1 MLLLPGI
8 LKPPA
13 MLTVEAN
20 FAGGNLA
27 ATGLKALL
35 LLSQNALSQNGY
47 GYIYIYIYP
56 SFCHSISLPQGVAL
70 LSPATTKPRL
80 QIHMAMVKTIAC
92 HLARHD
98 FTRSKGRHVKPHAI
112 GMPEACP

>member
-35 LLSQNALSQNGY
+35 RLSQNALSQNGLSQNGY
-47 GYIYIYIYP
+47 GYIHIHISATALLAPGVTNSIVSLLP
-56 SFCHSISLPQGVAL
+56 STRDLGSRLSDPGPTRTQFISLGHPHPISGFRFEVAV
-70 LSPATTKPRL
+70 P
-80 QIHMAMVKTIAC
+80 I
-92 HLARHD
+92 
-98 FTRSKGRHVKPHAI
+98 F
-112 GMPEACP
+112 